1 MGIILSLAATFAPFW
16 QTQVFPLLPEGRMC
30 WCSCQ
35 GPTCCR
41 EEIKGLGRIR
51 RVRTHTPEKH
61 NSSHIHHPTKGT
73 VEFFTEQEDGASR
86 SSWIRPSEYAI
97 WIPSFFSEHPSHSLV
112 LGRVFF
118 CFFFKFWQAVPR
130 SKQRPL
136 LVATKHN
143 LMWLKRSNKL
153 HVLLLITR
161 GRKKKSFPFHCT
173 SVLQLVLPCDAS
185 SVSRGVVMT

>member
-118 CFFFKFWQAVPR
+118 FFFLNFDRLYLGANNGLYWLPR
-130 SKQRPL
+130 NTIWCDWNDQTNCMSCY
-136 LVATKHN
+136 
-143 LMWLKRSNKL
+143 WL
-153 HVLLLITR
+153 HVEE
-161 GRKKKSFPFHCT
+161 RKKVFH
-173 SVLQLVLPCDAS
+173 SIVLRFCSWFFRAMHLLYQ
-185 SVSRGVVMT
+185 GEW

>member
-1 MGIILSLAATFAPFW
+1 MGIILSLAAMFAPFW

-41 EEIKGLGRIR
+41 EEIKGLGRIW

-61 NSSHIHHPTKGT
+61 NSSHIHHLTKGT
-73 VEFFTEQEDGASR
+73 VDFFTEWRTELLAQAGFVPLNMRYEFLHSFR
-86 SSWIRPSEYAI
+86 S
-97 WIPSFFSEHPSHSLV
+97 IPLISPWAC
-112 LGRVFF
+112 VFL
-118 CFFFKFWQAVPR
+118 FWQAVPQ
-130 SKQRPL
+130 SKHRPL
-136 LVATKHN
+136 LVATKHSR
-143 LMWLKRSNKL
+143 LMWLKWSNKL

-161 GRKKKSFPFHCT
+161 GTIKSFPFHCT

-185 SVSRGVVMT
+185 SASRGVVMT

>member
-51 RVRTHTPEKH
+51 RVRTHTSIIPLKAPL
-61 NSSHIHHPTKGT
+61 NSSPSRRMELLAQAGF
-73 VEFFTEQEDGASR
+73 VPPNMRYEFLHSFQSIRLIAS
-86 SSWIRPSEYAI
+86 SLGVC
-97 WIPSFFSEHPSHSLV
+97 FF
-112 LGRVFF
+112 F
-118 CFFFKFWQAVPR
+118 FFFKFWQAVPR